1 MEWKAELYGVR
12 SINIRA
18 IFNSS
23 VKGRSQDNKM
33 ITGTK
38 GVFCRNLLT
47 DNDVSWIFTWIK
59 TGKRSI

>member
-47 DNDVSWIFTWIK
+47 DNDVSWIFT
-59 TGKRSI
+59 

>member
-1 MEWKAELYGVR
+1 MQWKAELYGVR
-12 SINIRA
+12 SIDIRA
-18 IFNSS
+18 IFNSG

-47 DNDVSWIFTWIK
+47 YNDVSSIFTWIK
-59 TGKRSI
+59 RGKRSI